1 MSAVNEFGVERLYV
15 MDGVPS
21 LPSAFRVLMDVVMTS
36 ESYTSQAKAASGINV
51 VLGGWLVASPWVFG
65 YVGTSAAWNSVVI
78 GALILIIGATRV
90 VSLAGPFL
98 ARVNLVFGLWT
109 IASPWIFGYAAG
121 EPAMWN
127 SIIVGTVV
135 ALMAIWSA
143 RAIVLRD
150 TQESHFVTGR

>member
-1 MSAVNEFGVERLYV
+1 MEKDN
-15 MDGVPS
+15 
-21 LPSAFRVLMDVVMTS
+21 
-36 ESYTSQAKAASGINV
+36 YTSQAKTASGINV
-51 VLGGWLVASPWVFG
+51 VLGAWLLASPWIFG

-90 VSLAGPFL
+90 VALVSPAL

-127 SIIVGTVV
+127 SIVVGIVV

-143 RAIVLRD
+143 RATTLRD
-150 TQESHFVTGR
+150 AQESHMVAGR